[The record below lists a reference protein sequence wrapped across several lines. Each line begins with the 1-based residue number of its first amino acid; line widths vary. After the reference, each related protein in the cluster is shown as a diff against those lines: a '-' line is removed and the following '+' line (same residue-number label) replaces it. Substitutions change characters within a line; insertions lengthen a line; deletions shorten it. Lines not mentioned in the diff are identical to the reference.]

1 LTQLT
6 LLETFSQIRDH
17 RRAEGKL
24 YPLPQILVFC
34 LLAMLAGATS
44 YRKMHEFIMVHFRR
58 LSLLFP
64 SKMLKAPCY
73 TQIRNIM
80 AGLDPTDM
88 EQAFRLHAE
97 GLFRSEGDSLTL
109 LAVDGKALRGS
120 FDALKDKK
128 ATQIL
133 SVFATDG
140 RIILAHVDIAD
151 KTNEIP
157 VAQALIAELR
167 LERCLFTFD
176 AMHCQK
182 KTFQAAA
189 AVGSRVLVQVK
200 DNQPS
205 LVAALDNLPATIAP
219 DETFASSEKS
229 RNRQEYRHV
238 QVFHSDGALDLSEWD
253 DYALKA
259 IRMYRKTWIKDTKT
273 GGWDRREEISW
284 YITNETAR
292 TAKFYAAAIRSHWG
306 IENRD
311 HRVRDGAFAEDASRI
326 RVNPG
331 ICARFR
337 SIALNIFRFNQV
349 ENVANE
355 QWRNAMSIDRVLAYN
370 GL

>member
-1 LTQLT
+1 LTPPT
-6 LLETFSQIRDH
+6 LLEIFSQIRDH

-73 TQIRNIM
+73 AQIRNIM

-97 GLFRSEGDSLTL
+97 GLFRSEADGLTL

-133 SVFATDG
+133 SLFATDG
-140 RIILAHVDIAD
+140 RIILAHVEIAD

-182 KTFQAAA
+182 TTFQAAA

-219 DETFASSEKS
+219 DETFASSERR

-238 QVFHSDGALDLSEWD
+238 QVFHAEGALDLSEWD

-292 TAKFYAAAIRSHWG
+292 TAEFYAAAIRGHWG

-355 QWRNAMSIDRVLAYN
+355 QWRNAMSIDRALAYN

>member
-1 LTQLT
+1 LTQPT
-6 LLETFSQIRDH
+6 LLEIFSQIKDH

-24 YPLPQILVFC
+24 YPLPQILLFC

-44 YRKMHEFIMVHFRR
+44 YRKMHEFIVAHFRR

-73 TQIRNIM
+73 VQIRNIL
-80 AGLDPTDM
+80 AGLDPSDM
-88 EQAFRLHAE
+88 EQAFRRHAD
-97 GLFRSEGDSLTL
+97 GLSGADADGLKL
-109 LAVDGKALRGS
+109 LAVDGKSLRGS

-140 RIILAHVDIAD
+140 RIILAHVDIDD

-157 VAQALIAELR
+157 VAQALIAELH
-167 LERCLFTFD
+167 LEDCLFTFD

-205 LVAALDNLPATIAP
+205 LLAALDTLPATMAP
-219 DETFASSEKS
+219 EATFAASEKS
-229 RNRQEYRHV
+229 RNRQEYRHLE
-238 QVFHSDGALDLSEWD
+238 VFHADRALDLPEWD
-253 DYALKA
+253 DYALTA
-259 IRMYRKTWIKDTKT
+259 IRVYRRTWIKDTKT
-273 GGWDRREEISW
+273 GGWDRREDIAW

-292 TAKFYAAAIRSHWG
+292 PAEFYAAAIRGHWA

-331 ICARFR
+331 ICARVR
-337 SIALNIFRFNQV
+337 SIALNIFRFNEV
-349 ENVANE
+349 KNVANE
-355 QWRNAMSIDRVLAYN
+355 QWRNAMSIDRALAYS

>member
-1 LTQLT
+1 M
-6 LLETFSQIRDH
+6 
-17 RRAEGKL
+17 
-24 YPLPQILVFC
+24 YPLPQILLFC

-44 YRKMHEFIMVHFRR
+44 YRKMHEFIMAHFCR
-58 LSLLFP
+58 LSALFP

-73 TQIRNIM
+73 AQIRNIM
-80 AGLDPTDM
+80 AGLDPADM
-88 EQAFRLHAE
+88 EQAFRLHAA
-97 GLFRSEGDSLTL
+97 GLSGSEADGLKL
-109 LAVDGKALRGS
+109 LAVDGKSLRAS

-133 SVFATDG
+133 SVFATGG
-140 RIILAHVDIAD
+140 RIILAHVEIDD

-157 VAQALIAELR
+157 VAQALIAELH
-167 LERCLFTFD
+167 LEGCLFTFD
-176 AMHCQK
+176 ALHCQK

-205 LVAALDNLPATIAP
+205 LLAALDNLPATTAP
-219 DETFASSEKS
+219 DETFTSSEKS
-229 RNRQEYRHV
+229 RNRDEYRHL
-238 QVFHSDGALDLSEWD
+238 QVFHSDGALDLPEWD

-273 GGWDRREEISW
+273 GGWERREDISW

-292 TAKFYAAAIRSHWG
+292 TAEFYAAAIRGHWG
-306 IENRD
+306 IENRN

-331 ICARFR
+331 ICPEFAVVRHT
-337 SIALNIFRFNQV
+337 
-349 ENVANE
+349 
-355 QWRNAMSIDRVLAYN
+355 
-370 GL
+370 

>member
-1 LTQLT
+1 LTQPT
-6 LLETFSQIRDH
+6 LLEIFSQIKDH

-24 YPLPQILVFC
+24 YPLPQILLFC

-44 YRKMHEFIMVHFRR
+44 YRKMHEFIMAHFRR
-58 LSLLFP
+58 LRVLFP

-73 TQIRNIM
+73 AQIRNIM

-97 GLFRSEGDSLTL
+97 RLSGCGAAGVTL
-109 LAVDGKALRGS
+109 LAVDGKSLRGS

-140 RIILAHVDIAD
+140 RIILAPVEIDD
-151 KTNEIP
+151 KTNELP
-157 VAQALIAELR
+157 VAQALIAALH
-167 LERCLFTFD
+167 LEGCLFTFD

-182 KTFQAAA
+182 QTFQAAA

-205 LVAALDNLPATIAP
+205 LVAALDTLPATTAP

-238 QVFHSDGALDLSEWD
+238 QVFHSDGVLNLPDWD
-253 DYALKA
+253 EYALKA
-259 IRMYRKTWIKDTKT
+259 IRVYRKTWIKDTKT

-284 YITNETAR
+284 YITNETAC
-292 TAKFYAAAIRSHWG
+292 TAEFYAAAIRGHWA

-311 HRVRDGAFAEDASRI
+311 HRVRDGAVAADASRI

-331 ICARFR
+331 ICARVR

-355 QWRNAMSIDRVLAYN
+355 QWRNAISIDRALAYN

>member
-1 LTQLT
+1 LTQPT
-6 LLETFSQIRDH
+6 LLEIFSQIKDH

-24 YPLPQILVFC
+24 YPLPQILLFC

-44 YRKMHEFIMVHFRR
+44 YRKMHEFIMAHFRR
-58 LSLLFP
+58 LSRFFP
-64 SKMLKAPCY
+64 SRMLKAPCY
-73 TQIRNIM
+73 AQIRNIM

-97 GLFRSEGDSLTL
+97 GLSGSGADGLTL
-109 LAVDGKALRGS
+109 LAVDGKSLRGS

-140 RIILAHVDIAD
+140 RIILGHVEIDD

-157 VAQALIAELR
+157 VAQDLIAELH
-167 LERCLFTFD
+167 LEGCLFTFD
-176 AMHCQK
+176 ALHCQK

-205 LVAALDNLPATIAP
+205 LVAALDTLPATMAP
-219 DETFASSEKS
+219 DDTFAASEKS
-229 RNRQEYRHV
+229 RNRREYRHV
-238 QVFHSDGALDLSEWD
+238 EVFHSDGVLDLPEWD

-259 IRMYRKTWIKDTKT
+259 IRVYRRTWSKDTKT
-273 GGWDRREEISW
+273 GGWDRREDISW

-292 TAKFYAAAIRSHWG
+292 TAEFYAAAVRGHWA

-331 ICARFR
+331 ICARVR
-337 SIALNIFRFNQV
+337 SIALNIFRFNEV
-349 ENVANE
+349 RNVANE
-355 QWRNAMSIDRVLAYN
+355 QWRNAMSIDRALAYN

>member
-1 LTQLT
+1 LTQPT
-6 LLETFSQIRDH
+6 LLEIFSQIKDR

-24 YPLPQILVFC
+24 YPLPQILLFC

-44 YRKMHEFIMVHFRR
+44 YRKMHEFIMAHFRR
-58 LSLLFP
+58 LSVLFP

-73 TQIRNIM
+73 AQIRNIM

-97 GLFRSEGDSLTL
+97 GLSHSGADGLTL
-109 LAVDGKALRGS
+109 LAVDGKSLRDS
-120 FDALKDKK
+120 FDALKSKK

-140 RIILAHVDIAD
+140 RIILAHVEIDD

-157 VAQALIAELR
+157 VAQALIADLR

-205 LVAALDNLPATIAP
+205 LLTALDNLPATTAP

-229 RNRQEYRHV
+229 RNRQEYRNV
-238 QVFHSDGALDLSEWD
+238 QVFHAEGALDLSEWD
-253 DYALKA
+253 DYALQA
-259 IRMYRKTWIKDTKT
+259 IRVYRKTWIKDTKT
-273 GGWDRREEISW
+273 GGWDRREDISW

-292 TAKFYAAAIRSHWG
+292 TAEFYAAAIRGHWG

-355 QWRNAMSIDRVLAYN
+355 QWRNAMSIDWALAYN

>member
-1 LTQLT
+1 M
-6 LLETFSQIRDH
+6 
-17 RRAEGKL
+17 
-24 YPLPQILVFC
+24 YPLPQILMFC
-34 LLAMLAGATS
+34 LLAMLAGAPS
-44 YRKMHEFIMVHFRR
+44 YRKMHEFIMAHFCR
-58 LSLLFP
+58 LSVLFP

-73 TQIRNIM
+73 AQIRNIM

-88 EQAFRLHAE
+88 EQAFRLHAA
-97 GLFRSEGDSLTL
+97 GLSGSGANGVKL
-109 LAVDGKALRGS
+109 LAVDGKSLRGS
-120 FDALKDKK
+120 FDALQAKK

-140 RIILAHVDIAD
+140 RIILAHVDIDD

-157 VAQALIAELR
+157 VAQALIT
-167 LERCLFTFD
+167 ERKLADCLFTFD

-182 KTFQAAA
+182 KTFQSAA
-189 AVGSRVLVQVK
+189 AVGSRVLVQGK

-205 LVAALDNLPATIAP
+205 LVAARDNLPATIAP
-219 DETFASSEKS
+219 DETFTSSENS

-238 QVFHSDGALDLSEWD
+238 QVFHADRALDLPDWD
-253 DYALKA
+253 EYALKA
-259 IRMYRKTWIKDTKT
+259 ICVYRRTWIKDTKT
-273 GGWDRREEISW
+273 GGWDRREDIAW
-284 YITNETAR
+284 YITNQTDR
-292 TAKFYAAAIRSHWG
+292 TAEFYAAAIRGHWG

-331 ICARFR
+331 ICARVR
-337 SIALNIFRFNQV
+337 SIALNIFRFNEV

-355 QWRNAMSIDRVLAYN
+355 QWRNAMSIDRALAYN

>member
-1 LTQLT
+1 LTPPT
-6 LLETFSQIRDH
+6 LLDIFSHIKDH

-34 LLAMLAGATS
+34 LLAMLAGASS
-44 YRKMHEFIMVHFRR
+44 YRKMPEFIVAHFRR
-58 LSLLFP
+58 LSVLFP

-73 TQIRNIM
+73 AQIRNIM
-80 AGLDPTDM
+80 AGLDPADM
-88 EQAFRLHAE
+88 EQAFRLHAQ
-97 GLFRSEGDSLTL
+97 GLSSSGADGLTL
-109 LAVDGKALRGS
+109 LAIDGKSLRGS

-128 ATQIL
+128 PTQIL
-133 SVFATDG
+133 SVFATGG

-157 VAQALIAELR
+157 VAQALIAELK
-167 LERCLFTFD
+167 LEGCLVTFD
-176 AMHCQK
+176 ALHCQK

-205 LVAALDNLPATIAP
+205 LVAALDTLPATIAP
-219 DETFASSEKS
+219 EATSASSENS

-238 QVFHSDGALDLSEWD
+238 QVFHADGALDLPEWD
-253 DYALKA
+253 EYALKA
-259 IRMYRKTWIKDTKT
+259 IRVYRKTWLKDTKT
-273 GGWDRREEISW
+273 GGWDRREDISW

-292 TAKFYAAAIRSHWG
+292 TAEFYAAAIRGHWG

-311 HRVRDGAFAEDASRI
+311 HRVRDGALAEDASRI
-326 RVNPG
+326 RVNPS
-331 ICARFR
+331 ICARVR

-349 ENVANE
+349 ENIANE
-355 QWRNAMSIDRVLAYN
+355 QWRNAMSIDRALAYN

>member
-1 LTQLT
+1 
-6 LLETFSQIRDH
+6 
-17 RRAEGKL
+17 
-24 YPLPQILVFC
+24 
-34 LLAMLAGATS
+34 
-44 YRKMHEFIMVHFRR
+44 
-58 LSLLFP
+58 
-64 SKMLKAPCY
+64 
-73 TQIRNIM
+73 M
-80 AGLDPTDM
+80 AGLDPTDL

-97 GLFRSEGDSLTL
+97 RLSSSGADGLTL
-109 LAVDGKALRGS
+109 LAVDGKSLRGS
-120 FDALKDKK
+120 FDALNDKK

-140 RIILAHVDIAD
+140 RIILAHVEIAD

-157 VAQALIAELR
+157 VAQALIADLH
-167 LERCLFTFD
+167 LEDCLFTFD
-176 AMHCQK
+176 AMHCQR

-189 AVGSRVLVQVK
+189 AVGSRVLVQVN

-205 LVAALDNLPATIAP
+205 LLAALDNLPATIAP
-219 DETFASSEKS
+219 EGTFASSEKS

-238 QVFHSDGALDLSEWD
+238 QVFHSDRALDLPEWD
-253 DYALKA
+253 DYVLKA
-259 IRMYRKTWIKDTKT
+259 IRVYRNTWIKDTKT

-284 YITNETAR
+284 YITNEPAR
-292 TAKFYAAAIRSHWG
+292 TAEFYAAAIRGHWG

-337 SIALNIFRFNQV
+337 SIALNIFRFNEV
-349 ENVANE
+349 KNVTNE
-355 QWRNAMSIDRVLAYN
+355 QWRNALSVDRLLAYN

>member
-1 LTQLT
+1 
-6 LLETFSQIRDH
+6 
-17 RRAEGKL
+17 
-24 YPLPQILVFC
+24 
-34 LLAMLAGATS
+34 MLAGATS
-44 YRKMHEFIMVHFRR
+44 YRKMHEFIMVHFCR
-58 LSLLFP
+58 LSRLFP

-73 TQIRNIM
+73 AQIRNIM

-88 EQAFRLHAE
+88 EQAFRLHAQ
-97 GLFRSEGDSLTL
+97 GLSRSEADGLTL

-120 FDALKDKK
+120 CDALKDKK

-140 RIILAHVDIAD
+140 RIILAHVEIDD

-205 LVAALDNLPATIAP
+205 LLAALDNLPATIAP

-238 QVFHSDGALDLSEWD
+238 QVFHADGALDLSEWH
-253 DYALKA
+253 DYALQA
-259 IRMYRKTWIKDTKT
+259 IRVYRKTWIKDTKT
-273 GGWDRREEISW
+273 GGWHRREEISW

-292 TAKFYAAAIRSHWG
+292 TAEFYAA
-306 IENRD
+306 
-311 HRVRDGAFAEDASRI
+311 
-326 RVNPG
+326 
-331 ICARFR
+331 C
-337 SIALNIFRFNQV
+337 
-349 ENVANE
+349 
-355 QWRNAMSIDRVLAYN
+355 
-370 GL
+370 

>member
-1 LTQLT
+1 LTQST
-6 LLETFSQIRDH
+6 LLEIFTQIRDH

-73 TQIRNIM
+73 AQIRNIM

-97 GLFRSEGDSLTL
+97 RLFRSEADGLTL

-133 SVFATDG
+133 SVFATDN
-140 RIILAHVDIAD
+140 RIILAHVEIAD

-182 KTFQAAA
+182 KTFQVAA
-189 AVGSRVLVQVK
+189 AVDSRVLVQVK

-205 LVAALDNLPATIAP
+205 LVAALDNLSATTAP
-219 DETFASSEKS
+219 EETFASSEKS

-238 QVFHSDGALDLSEWD
+238 QVFYSDGALELPDWD
-253 DYALKA
+253 DYALQA
-259 IRMYRKTWIKDTKT
+259 IRVYRKTWIKDTKT
-273 GGWDRREEISW
+273 GGWERREEISW

-292 TAKFYAAAIRSHWG
+292 TAEFYAAAIRSHWG

-355 QWRNAMSIDRVLAYN
+355 QWRNAMSIDRALAYN